1 MKSETTVIKY
11 DKQMFEVAQIYKRA
25 LAKLLREGKSSPQD
39 NMLFDPEENYSSYWS
54 LATKEYSDDQKVI
67 AKINFILASLESAVR
82 DILWNEFFFQID
94 KFWWMRK
101 YSRSTFYRLRKQAV
115 NKFMALYE

>member
-115 NKFMALYE
+115 TKFMALYE

>member
-1 MKSETTVIKY
+1 MKLETTVIKY

-39 NMLFDPEENYSSYWS
+39 NMLFDPEENYCSYWS
-54 LATKEYSDDQKVI
+54 LATKEYSDDQKAI
-67 AKINFILASLESAVR
+67 AKINFILASLENTVR